1 MSNLLQKYLAKA
13 NEAVEHVTTTV
24 IIDGDE
30 WSVRKLNL
38 LDSRACLKMAEK
50 DGDFDALKYSDARIV
65 KATEHAFP
73 WNDKE
78 LLKAYKAKDKYDLP
92 ARLFKYNPE
101 GYKALIRA
109 VDELSKETLETEEEA
124 IDELKN

>member
-1 MSNLLQKYLAKA
+1 MSNLLQKYLGKA
-13 NEAVEHVTTTV
+13 NEAVEQVTKTV
-24 IIDGDE
+24 MIDGDE

-38 LDSRACLKMAEK
+38 IENRACIKLAEK
-50 DGDFDALKYSDARIV
+50 NGDFDSFRYNDARIV

-78 LLKAYKAKDKYDLP
+78 LLKAYKASDKYDLP
-92 ARLFKYNPE
+92 ARLFKYNQD
-101 GYKALIRA
+101 GYKALLAA
-109 VDELSKETLETEEEA
+109 VEELSKDTPETEDEV

>member
-1 MSNLLQKYLAKA
+1 MSNLLQKYLGKA
-13 NEAVEHVTTTV
+13 NETVEQVTKLVT
-24 IIDGDE
+24 IDGDE

-38 LDSRACLKMAEK
+38 MENRACIKLAEQK
-50 DGDFDALKYSDARIV
+50 GDYDTFRYSDARIV

-78 LLKAYKAKDKYDLP
+78 LLKAYKATDKYDMP
-92 ARLFKYNPE
+92 ARLFKHNPD
-101 GYKALIRA
+101 GYKALLAA
-109 VDELSKETLETEEEA
+109 VEELSKDTPETEEEA

>member
-38 LDSRACLKMAEK
+38 MENRACIKLAEK
-50 DGDFDALKYSDARIV
+50 DGDFDTFRYSDARIV

-78 LLKAYKAKDKYDLP
+78 LLKAYKATDKYDMP
-92 ARLFKYNPE
+92 ARLFKHNPD
-101 GYKALIRA
+101 GYKALVGA
-109 VDELSKETLETEEEA
+109 VEELSKDTPKTEEEA
-124 IDELKN
+124 IEDLKN